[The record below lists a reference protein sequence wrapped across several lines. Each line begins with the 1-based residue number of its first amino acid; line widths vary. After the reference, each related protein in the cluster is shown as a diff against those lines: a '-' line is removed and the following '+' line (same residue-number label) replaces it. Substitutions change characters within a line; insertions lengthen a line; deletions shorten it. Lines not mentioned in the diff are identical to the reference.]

1 MNMNR
6 NIRTAHQ
13 IRKAYVDFFLEKGHT
28 SVPGAPLVPKGDPTL
43 LFTSAGMVQF
53 KEFYLQTDNLPYTRA
68 VSVQKCLRASDLE
81 SVGKTLR
88 HHTFFEMLGNFSFG
102 DYFKKEAIVWAW
114 EFVIDILQLPKEKI
128 YISIYEDDD
137 EAFAIW
143 NEETGVPSE
152 RIIRLGKKDNFW
164 GPVGNTG
171 VCGPCSE
178 IYYDAGEEKG
188 CGSEDCAPGCDC
200 DRYLEF
206 WNLVFPQFFLE
217 EDGTYRPLK
226 KPGIDTG
233 AGLERIAMIM
243 QGVEDNFHTDIF
255 APVTDAVMKKLPETA
270 VIGIEERL
278 DINMIADHIRA
289 LTFTIAEGIY
299 PSNEGRGYLLRRILR
314 RALTRLHLFGVDRP
328 FMSGL
333 VGVITEVMKDDYPEL
348 KERQT
353 DIERRIRS
361 EEDNFFRTLEDGRGR
376 FNSIVDEVKDEGRK
390 VIDGERAFVL
400 YDTYGFPLELSVALA
415 GQEGMSV
422 DESGFSAAMKR
433 QRERA
438 QKSSSFSAGDSASVT
453 MTEVSDGAS
462 SVFSGYEKDEDE
474 AEIRSYRKIEKI
486 EREDVKWSGSSGE
499 AWELIFNTTPFY
511 ATSGGQMA
519 DRGSIEI
526 AGNLFTVR
534 DVFKRGG
541 ETVHLVESDNN
552 SSDLTKILEKE
563 SKVRLRIDLSW
574 RGRTA
579 SNHTATHLLH
589 SALRKIVGKHITQ
602 AGSSVDGDRLRF
614 DFNHF
619 QALTS
624 GEKRSIE
631 KNVNGWIAEDL
642 PVKTELMDYQEAVK
656 NGAMALFDEKYGARV
671 RVVKTGEISMELCGG
686 THLDNTGRAG
696 LFVIISESSVAAG
709 VRRIEALTGAAAV
722 RYMHEVFDREEIVA
736 GLLKVAPSDMAARV
750 SSVLAD
756 IDEMKKEIKKLER
769 GEAGG
774 ELEKIIGSATAF
786 EGIRIAS
793 GRINAKDSGGLRSQA
808 DTFRNRVS
816 SGVAVLSSPQ
826 KGKMQFVI
834 TVTDD
839 LVEKGVEADR
849 LVEQLGSIAGGGG
862 GGRKHLAQL
871 GTKDLDSER
880 RVLEALP
887 DNVKKLLS
895 E

>member
-1 MNMNR
+1 MNR
-6 NIRTAHQ
+6 DIRTADQ
-13 IRKAYVDFFLEKGHT
+13 IRKAYIDFFLEKGHT
-28 SVPGAPLVPKGDPTL
+28 RVPSAPLVPKDDPTL

-53 KEFYLQTDNLPYTRA
+53 KEFYLQPDNLPYTRA
-68 VSVQKCLRASDLE
+68 VSVQKCLRAGDLE

-114 EFVIDILQLPKEKI
+114 EFVIDILQLPKEKL

-137 EAFAIW
+137 EAFDIW
-143 NEETGVPSE
+143 NKEAGLPPE
-152 RIIRLGKKDNFW
+152 RIVRLGRKDNFW

-188 CGSEDCAPGCDC
+188 CGSGDCSPGCDC

-226 KPGIDTG
+226 SPGIDTG

-255 APVTDAVMKKLPETA
+255 APVTEAIMERLPEEA
-270 VIGIEERL
+270 VIGPTERL

-314 RALTRLHLFGVDRP
+314 RALTRLHLFGVESA
-328 FMSGL
+328 FMYGI
-333 VGVITEVMKDDYPEL
+333 VGVIVEVMKDGYPEL
-348 KERQT
+348 KEREA
-353 DIERRIRS
+353 DIERMIRS
-361 EEDNFFRTLEDGRGR
+361 EENNFFRTLEDGRGR
-376 FNSIVDEVKDEGRK
+376 FSSIIDEVKEEGSDK
-390 VIDGERAFVL
+390 IDGERAFVL
-400 YDTYGFPLELSVALA
+400 YDTYGFPLELTVALA
-415 GQEGMSV
+415 GKEGMSV
-422 DESGFSAAMKR
+422 DEAGFSAAMKR

-438 QKSSSFSAGDSASVT
+438 QQSSSFSAEDPASIT
-453 MTEVSDGAS
+453 MTVVSEGAS
-462 SVFSGYEKDEDE
+462 SIFSGYEKNEDE
-474 AEIRSYRKIEKI
+474 SEIRSYRKIGKM
-486 EREDVKWSGSSGE
+486 EREDVKWSASSGD
-499 AWELIFNTTPFY
+499 AWEVIFETTPFY
-511 ATSGGQMA
+511 ASSGGQMA

-526 AGNLFTVR
+526 AGNLFSVR

-541 ETVHLVESDNN
+541 ETVHLLESDGTG
-552 SSDLTKILEKE
+552 SDLVKILEKE
-563 SKVRLRIDLSW
+563 NKAKLKIDRAWRL
-574 RGRTA
+574 RTA

-589 SALRKIVGKHITQ
+589 AALRKIVGKHITQ

-624 GEKRSIE
+624 GEIRQIE
-631 KNVNGWIAEDL
+631 KNVNGWITEAL
-642 PVKTELMDYQEAVK
+642 PVKTELMDYEEAVK
-656 NGAMALFDEKYGARV
+656 KGAMALFGEKYGAKV
-671 RVVKTGEISMELCGG
+671 RVIRTGDVSTELCGG

-709 VRRIEALTGAAAV
+709 IRRIEALTAAPALG
-722 RYMHEVFDREEIVA
+722 YMYEVFDREETVA
-736 GLLKVAPSDMAARV
+736 GLLKVSPPDMAARV
-750 SSVLAD
+750 ESILAE

-774 ELEKIIGSATAF
+774 ELEKIIGSAKSF
-786 EGIRIAS
+786 KGIIVAS
-793 GRINAKDSGGLRSQA
+793 GRITAKDGGGLRSQA
-808 DTFRNRVS
+808 DIFRNRVP

-826 KGKMQFVI
+826 KGKMQFVVA
-834 TVTDD
+834 VTDD

-849 LVEQLGSIAGGGG
+849 LVVELGDVAGGGG

-871 GTKDLDSER
+871 GTKDLESEK
-880 RVLEALP
+880 RVFKALP
-887 DNVKKLLS
+887 DIVKKLLS